1 MMPSVVTLF
10 QSHSSSSATSC
21 ARPVSVPC
29 PISERAM
36 RITQV
41 SSGLIATQML
51 TSARGAPAPAPS
63 RTPNG
68 TLESERQAAAGN
80 GCRADDE
87 LAAREFRALRQDRTF
102 HGYPPEA
109 LSGGARVGM
118 PDARPRR
125 MR

>member
-1 MMPSVVTLF
+1 MPRLPPVPISPQARLLARLRAGEMPSVVTLF

-21 ARPVSVPC
+21 ASPVSVPC

-51 TSARGAPAPAPS
+51 TSVAAALRLRRADAE
-63 RTPNG
+63 RDVQ
-68 TLESERQAAAGN
+68 SERQTAARD

-87 LAAREFRALRQDRTF
+87 FATREFRALCNDHIF
-102 HGYPPEA
+102 HG
-109 LSGGARVGM
+109 
-118 PDARPRR
+118 
-125 MR
+125 